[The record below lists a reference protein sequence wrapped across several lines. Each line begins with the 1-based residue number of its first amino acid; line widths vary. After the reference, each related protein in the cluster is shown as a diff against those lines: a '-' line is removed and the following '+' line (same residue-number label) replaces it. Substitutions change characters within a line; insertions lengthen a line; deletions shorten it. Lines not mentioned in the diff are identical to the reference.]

1 MGEGRRSNREQRAAS
16 TALWTVEQRVG
27 EPLRHRQDRSGSL
40 TPIRE
45 RRGWVRDNKR
55 DCQRGANLL
64 VDGAVGAGPV
74 GSAELLAVDFAGCG
88 FGDFGDELD

>member
-16 TALWTVEQRVG
+16 TAPWTVEQRVG
-27 EPLRHRQDRSGSL
+27 EPLRHRQDRSRSF

-45 RRGWVRDNKR
+45 RRGWVRDDKR
-55 DCQRGANLL
+55 GWQRGANLL
-64 VDGAVGAGPV
+64 MNGAVGAGPV
-74 GSAELLAVDFAGCG
+74 GFAELLAVDFAGCG